1 MNKFTEIIDTYLS
14 SYEIYKNGKISYECE
29 FGELIFIKD
38 DKNYSNIL
46 CLFGIYIFPAYRLN
60 GLCRDIF
67 KYLIDKGSTKFK
79 YLCVQSV
86 LSKVLYEYLL
96 RFTYKNKKFKIKT
109 DGFYLK
115 L

>member
-1 MNKFTEIIDTYLS
+1 MNQFTQIIDTYLS
-14 SYEIYKNGKISYECE
+14 NYETYNNGKIFYECE

-46 CLFGIYIFPAYRLN
+46 CLFGIYIFPAYREN

-67 KYLIDKGSTKFK
+67 KYLIDKGATKFK
-79 YLCVQSV
+79 YFCVQSV

-96 RFTYKNKKFKIKT
+96 RFIYLNKKFNKKT
-109 DGFYLK
+109 DGFYYK